1 MEHYKTQKICYIL
14 SRTKISKEI
23 LTFGNIEIEKSK
35 FYFDEKHY
43 SYFVGYLYNDY
54 KVKSLHIILPK
65 TSAYVKSY
73 DRQTKWMYFLIK
85 DDDLLEKYKTIWDKV
100 NANIKKESDPVY
112 NKEFLK
118 TKIKSLGDEVTDF
131 YDIKIPKVDSDYTF
145 LAVISRNSVLK
156 KCALLSVSL
165 FKRMYYI
172 EKKVVRHINDN
183 FSNFSSSDESH
194 E

>member
-1 MEHYKTQKICYIL
+1 
-14 SRTKISKEI
+14 
-23 LTFGNIEIEKSK
+23 
-35 FYFDEKHY
+35 
-43 SYFVGYLYNDY
+43 
-54 KVKSLHIILPK
+54 
-65 TSAYVKSY
+65 
-73 DRQTKWMYFLIK
+73 MYFLIK